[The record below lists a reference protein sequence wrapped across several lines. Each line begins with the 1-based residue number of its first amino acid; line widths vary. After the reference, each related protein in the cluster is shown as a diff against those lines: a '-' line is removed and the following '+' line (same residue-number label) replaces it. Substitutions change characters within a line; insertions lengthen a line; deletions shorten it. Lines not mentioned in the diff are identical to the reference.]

1 MKCTACGNECFED
14 DGLVDPVKY
23 PTICFEG
30 NGKLICEEC
39 SIDYE
44 DGEGKGVRFR
54 DDLVEDGYV
63 KQFAK

>member
-1 MKCTACGNECFED
+1 MMKCTACGNECFDETY
-14 DGLVDPVKY
+14 PVV
-23 PTICFEG
+23 CFEG

-44 DGEGKGVRFR
+44 DTGDKGVRFR

-63 KQFAK
+63 EQFAK